1 MDKILQYLFRGY
13 SKRLK
18 DTIESQ
24 QKLTLDAYKSVF
36 SPKDL
41 IRERLKGIK
50 PNLPESNTI
59 LQNHLASLDDVSRL
73 AFLSKAYDIVK
84 NNPTFKLVLES
95 LIVEQEHYS
104 MLEAKDIEEVNFG
117 RATINGH
124 MHIEESLAVMS
135 GRYEEEKETQKP
147 LTDEEKLSSL

>member
-117 RATINGH
+117 RATINGL
-124 MHIEESLAVMS
+124 MLIEESLSVLS
-135 GRYEEEKETQKP
+135 GMYEEEKETQKP